1 MNIIRKNEFTKGRKR
16 HNFLSKVGK
25 SKSTIVASFLISSS
39 LFQPTANVLADGAPS
54 KVVENGSK
62 KTSSGKE
69 LSSLKTIEIKI
80 QGDNFIVKPK
90 DEIKN
95 GQKTSEKEAL
105 INKKK
110 YPQEFYELT
119 KKLKSSEAKG
129 KTLKLEG
136 KIYAEGDLSFLF
148 KNAKLSNIG
157 NLSELDTSNVTNMRG
172 MFYQSEIEGDIN
184 SLKSWDVSNV
194 TNMQNMFSY
203 SKFTG
208 NLDGLASWNTK
219 KVTDM
224 SGLFNNS
231 KFNSDINGLKKWD
244 VSNVTNMQSI
254 FAYSNFTGTLEA
266 LKDWK
271 VDKVDNMY
279 AMFRETKFTGTLEH
293 LKSWNVSSVK
303 SMGAMFANSNLTGN
317 LEALNT
323 WDTSKVNSM
332 TRMFG
337 ESKFS
342 GKITFP
348 EKFSKNNAADFSNM
362 FEKSLTRESVLKI
375 SDVDFKDNYVENM
388 FNETKGVIVMKNISN
403 FKVENTDNKTI
414 KHIIVTD
421 NNAILTAYKNKNFE
435 KSIKLKFK
443 NNEYEIKIPSVFEL
457 KGSDDEM
464 KAVKDTIDKL
474 IKEKIKEL
482 KKTYPTLSEDYKQ
495 TKEITEKEKET
506 NTPIYLIQ
514 DYTLTEAK
522 TNTKPILEVVDK
534 QIKVGEELDLKSL
547 ITRASDKEDVQD
559 KKDEKEL
566 VDKVKIEKGNFDNKK
581 AGQYEITYTLTDNNG
596 ESVSKRAKVTV
607 KQNIAKIEEA
617 PILEVENKTILQGE
631 DFNLKDLI
639 KNPLEKDSVTIEEDE
654 GFNKDKVGTYTIT
667 FKVKNKI
674 GITTYKKAKVTV
686 NPKKLKLNEIP
697 VLQVIDKQIK
707 AGENLDLKSLIT
719 KASDKEDGDNLID
732 KVEIDQKLFD
742 NKKAGEYKI
751 KYTLTDSKGASITK
765 EATVLVVETKK
776 PDKPLVAEEKEKAVT
791 TEYEDEKG
799 NVLKQAEIGTKKQEI
814 KEIKGY
820 KFKKEEQTQTGYKY
834 IYEKIKEQVPNEAPK
849 QEEKEKAVTTEY
861 EDEHG
866 NKLKE
871 TIFDTKK
878 QKQQEI
884 KGYKFKREEQTQT
897 GYKYI
902 YEKIKEQV
910 PDKAP
915 KQEEKEK
922 AVTTEYEDERGN
934 VLKQAEIG
942 TKKQEI
948 KEIKGYK
955 FKKEEQTQTGYK
967 YIYEKIETKKP
978 DVSPVPTPKNTSPQL
993 EVINKEIQLGEI
1005 LNLKDLIIKATD
1017 KEDGDLKDKV
1027 EITDKGGFDNSK
1039 VGTYKIIYKVTDSAG
1054 LSVEKEAIVRVKEKA
1069 HENGN
1074 NIGNEI
1080 NNKNNTKRNKQNNK
1094 INSDKN
1100 IDLTSIKNKGGN
1112 QEKVLP
1118 KTSAQKS
1125 KNKIDNKIK
1134 LLSLLSG
1141 GALIFYLLR
1150 KRKN

>member
-1 MNIIRKNEFTKGRKR
+1 MNIIRKNEFTKERKR

-39 LFQPTANVLADGAPS
+39 LFQPAVTALANGDAPNR
-54 KVVENGSK
+54 VAENQPK
-62 KTSSGKE
+62 KTVSGQE

-80 QGDNFIVKPK
+80 QGDNFIIKPK

-95 GQKTSEKEAL
+95 GQKTNEKEAL

-172 MFYQSEIEGDIN
+172 MFLQSEIQGDIN

-208 NLDGLASWNTK
+208 NLDGLESWNTK

-244 VSNVTNMQSI
+244 VSSVTNMQSI

-303 SMGAMFANSNLTGN
+303 NMGAMFANSEFTGN

-348 EKFSKNNAADFSNM
+348 EKFNKNNAADFSNM
-362 FEKSLTRESVLKI
+362 FEKSLTRESILKI

-403 FKVENTDNKTI
+403 FKVENTDNKTT

-421 NNAILTAYKNKNFE
+421 NNDTLAAYKSKNFE

-495 TKEITEKEKET
+495 TVEMTKEEKET

-514 DYTLTEAK
+514 DYTLTEVK

-534 QIKVGEELDLKSL
+534 QIKAGEELDLKSL

-607 KQNIAKIEEA
+607 KQNIARIEEA

-639 KNPLEKDSVTIEEDE
+639 KNPLAKDSVTIEEDE

-674 GITTYKKAKVTV
+674 GITIYKKAKVTV

-697 VLQVIDKQIK
+697 VLQVVDKQIK

-765 EATVLVVETKK
+765 EATVQVVETKK
-776 PDKPLVAEEKEKAVT
+776 PDKAPIAEEKEKAVT

-799 NVLKQAEIGTKKQEI
+799 KVLKQAEIGTKKQEI

-820 KFKKEEQTQTGYKY
+820 KFKKEEKT
-834 IYEKIKEQVPNEAPK
+834 
-849 QEEKEKAVTTEY
+849 
-861 EDEHG
+861 
-866 NKLKE
+866 L
-871 TIFDTKK
+871 
-878 QKQQEI
+878 
-884 KGYKFKREEQTQT
+884 
-897 GYKYI
+897 
-902 YEKIKEQV
+902 
-910 PDKAP
+910 
-915 KQEEKEK
+915 
-922 AVTTEYEDERGN
+922 
-934 VLKQAEIG
+934 
-942 TKKQEI
+942 
-948 KEIKGYK
+948 
-955 FKKEEQTQTGYK
+955 TGYK

-993 EVINKEIQLGEI
+993 EVTNKEIQLGEI

-1039 VGTYKIIYKVTDSAG
+1039 VGTYKITYKVTDSAG
-1054 LSVEKEAIVRVKEKA
+1054 LSAEKEAIVRVKEKA

-1100 IDLTSIKNKGGN
+1100 IDLTSIKNKDNN

>member
-1 MNIIRKNEFTKGRKR
+1 M
-16 HNFLSKVGK
+16 
-25 SKSTIVASFLISSS
+25 
-39 LFQPTANVLADGAPS
+39 
-54 KVVENGSK
+54 
-62 KTSSGKE
+62 
-69 LSSLKTIEIKI
+69 
-80 QGDNFIVKPK
+80 
-90 DEIKN
+90 
-95 GQKTSEKEAL
+95 
-105 INKKK
+105 
-110 YPQEFYELT
+110 
-119 KKLKSSEAKG
+119 
-129 KTLKLEG
+129 
-136 KIYAEGDLSFLF
+136 
-148 KNAKLSNIG
+148 
-157 NLSELDTSNVTNMRG
+157 
-172 MFYQSEIEGDIN
+172 
-184 SLKSWDVSNV
+184 
-194 TNMQNMFSY
+194 
-203 SKFTG
+203 
-208 NLDGLASWNTK
+208 
-219 KVTDM
+219 
-224 SGLFNNS
+224 
-231 KFNSDINGLKKWD
+231 
-244 VSNVTNMQSI
+244 
-254 FAYSNFTGTLEA
+254 
-266 LKDWK
+266 
-271 VDKVDNMY
+271 
-279 AMFRETKFTGTLEH
+279 
-293 LKSWNVSSVK
+293 
-303 SMGAMFANSNLTGN
+303 
-317 LEALNT
+317 
-323 WDTSKVNSM
+323 
-332 TRMFG
+332 
-337 ESKFS
+337 
-342 GKITFP
+342 
-348 EKFSKNNAADFSNM
+348 
-362 FEKSLTRESVLKI
+362 
-375 SDVDFKDNYVENM
+375 
-388 FNETKGVIVMKNISN
+388 
-403 FKVENTDNKTI
+403 
-414 KHIIVTD
+414 
-421 NNAILTAYKNKNFE
+421 
-435 KSIKLKFK
+435 
-443 NNEYEIKIPSVFEL
+443 KIPSVFEL

-482 KKTYPTLSEDYKQ
+482 KKTYPNLSEDYKQ

-547 ITRASDKEDVQD
+547 ITKATDREDGD
-559 KKDEKEL
+559 NL
-566 VDKVKIEKGNFDNKK
+566 IDKVAIEKGNFDNKK
-581 AGQYEITYTLTDNNG
+581 AGEYKIKYTLTDNNG
-596 ESVSKRAKVTV
+596 ESVSKVAKVTV

-631 DFNLKDLI
+631 NLNLKDLI
-639 KNPLEKDSVTIEEDE
+639 KKPLEKDSVTIEEDG

-765 EATVLVVETKK
+765 EATVQVVETKK
-776 PDKPLVAEEKEKAVT
+776 PDKPLVA
-791 TEYEDEKG
+791 
-799 NVLKQAEIGTKKQEI
+799 
-814 KEIKGY
+814 
-820 KFKKEEQTQTGYKY
+820 
-834 IYEKIKEQVPNEAPK
+834 
-849 QEEKEKAVTTEY
+849 
-861 EDEHG
+861 
-866 NKLKE
+866 
-871 TIFDTKK
+871 
-878 QKQQEI
+878 
-884 KGYKFKREEQTQT
+884 
-897 GYKYI
+897 
-902 YEKIKEQV
+902 
-910 PDKAP
+910 
-915 KQEEKEK
+915 EEKEK

-978 DVSPVPTPKNTSPQL
+978 DILPVPTPKNTSPQL

-1039 VGTYKIIYKVTDSAG
+1039 VGTYKITYKVTDSAG

-1118 KTSAQKS
+1118 KTSAKKS

>member
-1 MNIIRKNEFTKGRKR
+1 MNIIRKNEFTKERKR

-39 LFQPTANVLADGAPS
+39 LFQPVVSALANGDAPNR
-54 KVVENGSK
+54 VAENQPK
-62 KTSSGKE
+62 KTVSGQE

-80 QGDNFIVKPK
+80 QGDNFIIKPK
-90 DEIKN
+90 DEIKD

-231 KFNSDINGLKKWD
+231 KFNSDINGLKTWD
-244 VSNVTNMQSI
+244 VSSVTNMQSI

-303 SMGAMFANSNLTGN
+303 NMGAMFANSNLTGN

-348 EKFSKNNAADFSNM
+348 EKFNKNNAADFSYM
-362 FEKSLTRESVLKI
+362 FDKSLTEESVLKI
-375 SDVDFKDNYVENM
+375 ADVDFKDNYVENM
-388 FNETKGVIVMKNISN
+388 FNETKGVIVIKNISN
-403 FKVENTDNKTI
+403 FKVENTDNKTT
-414 KHIIVTD
+414 KHIIVT
-421 NNAILTAYKNKNFE
+421 NNSDLLTAYKNKNFE

-443 NNEYEIKIPSVFEL
+443 NEEYEVKIPSVFEL

-482 KKTYPTLSEDYKQ
+482 KKTYPNLSEDYKQ

-547 ITRASDKEDVQD
+547 ITKASDKEDGD
-559 KKDEKEL
+559 NL
-566 VDKVKIEKGNFDNKK
+566 IDKVEIDQKLFDNKK
-581 AGQYEITYTLTDNNG
+581 AGEYEITYTLTDNNG
-596 ESVSKRAKVTV
+596 ESVSKVAKVTV

-617 PILEVENKTILQGE
+617 PALQLEDKTIIQGE

-639 KNPLEKDSVTIEEDE
+639 KKPSEKDSVTIEDNG

-667 FKVKNKI
+667 FKLKNKI
-674 GITTYKKAKVTV
+674 GVTTYKRAKVTV
-686 NPKKLKLNEIP
+686 NPKKLKLNQIP
-697 VLQVIDKQIK
+697 DLQVVDKQIK
-707 AGENLDLKSLIT
+707 VGEELDLKSLIT

-742 NKKAGEYKI
+742 SKKAGEYKI

-799 NVLKQAEIGTKKQEI
+799 NVLRQAEIGTKKQKI

-820 KFKKEEQTQTGYKY
+820 KFKKEEKT
-834 IYEKIKEQVPNEAPK
+834 
-849 QEEKEKAVTTEY
+849 
-861 EDEHG
+861 
-866 NKLKE
+866 L
-871 TIFDTKK
+871 
-878 QKQQEI
+878 
-884 KGYKFKREEQTQT
+884 
-897 GYKYI
+897 
-902 YEKIKEQV
+902 
-910 PDKAP
+910 
-915 KQEEKEK
+915 
-922 AVTTEYEDERGN
+922 
-934 VLKQAEIG
+934 
-942 TKKQEI
+942 
-948 KEIKGYK
+948 
-955 FKKEEQTQTGYK
+955 TGYK

-993 EVINKEIQLGEI
+993 EVTNKEIQLGEI

-1039 VGTYKIIYKVTDSAG
+1039 VGTYKITYKVTDSAG

-1094 INSDKN
+1094 LNSDKN

-1141 GALIFYLLR
+1141 GALIFYLLK

>member
-1 MNIIRKNEFTKGRKR
+1 MNIVRKNEFTKERKR

-39 LFQPTANVLADGAPS
+39 LFQPVVSALANGDAPNR
-54 KVVENGSK
+54 VAENQPK
-62 KTSSGKE
+62 KTVSGQE

-80 QGDNFIVKPK
+80 QGDNFIIKPK

-95 GQKTSEKEAL
+95 GQKTNEKEAL

-172 MFYQSEIEGDIN
+172 MFLQSEIQGDIN

-194 TNMQNMFSY
+194 TNMQNMFAY

-208 NLDGLASWNTK
+208 NLDGLENWNTK

-224 SGLFNNS
+224 SGLFSNS
-231 KFNSDINGLKKWD
+231 KFDSNINGLKKWD
-244 VSNVTNMQSI
+244 VSSVKNMQSI

-271 VDKVDNMY
+271 VDKADNMY

-293 LKSWNVSSVK
+293 LKSWNVSTVK
-303 SMGAMFANSNLTGN
+303 NMGAMFANSNLTGD

-348 EKFSKNNAADFSNM
+348 ENFGKNKAADFSYM
-362 FEKSLTRESVLKI
+362 FDKSLTEESVLKI
-375 SDVDFKDNYVENM
+375 VNVDFKDNYVEKM
-388 FNETKGVIVMKNISN
+388 FNDTKGVIVMKNISN
-403 FKVENTDNKTI
+403 FKVENTNNKTT

-421 NNAILTAYKNKNFE
+421 NAGFINAYKNKNFE

-443 NNEYEIKIPSVFEL
+443 NEEYEVKIPSVFEL

-482 KKTYPTLSEDYKQ
+482 KKTYPNLSEDYKK
-495 TKEITEKEKET
+495 TKEMTEKEKET

-514 DYTLTEAK
+514 DYTLTEVK

-534 QIKVGEELDLKSL
+534 QIKAGEELDLKSL

-566 VDKVKIEKGNFDNKK
+566 VDKVKIEKGNFDSKK

-596 ESVSKRAKVTV
+596 ESVSKVAKVTV
-607 KQNIAKIEEA
+607 KQNISKIEEA

-765 EATVLVVETKK
+765 EATVQVVETKK

-799 NVLKQAEIGTKKQEI
+799 NVL
-814 KEIKGY
+814 
-820 KFKKEEQTQTGYKY
+820 
-834 IYEKIKEQVPNEAPK
+834 
-849 QEEKEKAVTTEY
+849 
-861 EDEHG
+861 
-866 NKLKE
+866 
-871 TIFDTKK
+871 
-878 QKQQEI
+878 
-884 KGYKFKREEQTQT
+884 R
-897 GYKYI
+897 
-902 YEKIKEQV
+902 
-910 PDKAP
+910 
-915 KQEEKEK
+915 
-922 AVTTEYEDERGN
+922 
-934 VLKQAEIG
+934 QAEIG

-978 DVSPVPTPKNTSPQL
+978 DVLPVPTPKNTSPQL

-1039 VGTYKIIYKVTDSAG
+1039 VGTYKITYKVTDSAG

-1080 NNKNNTKRNKQNNK
+1080 NNKNNTKRNKQNNN

>member
-62 KTSSGKE
+62 KTISQEK

-80 QGDNFIVKPK
+80 EGDNFIIKPK

-119 KKLKSSEAKG
+119 KKLKSQEAKG

-148 KNAKLSNIG
+148 KNAKLSSIG

-184 SLKSWDVSNV
+184 SLKSWNVSNV

-208 NLDGLASWNTK
+208 NLDGLESWNTK

-244 VSNVTNMQSI
+244 VSSVTNMQSI

-266 LKDWK
+266 LKEWK

-303 SMGAMFANSNLTGN
+303 NMGAMFANSNLTGN

-348 EKFSKNNAADFSNM
+348 ENFGKNKAADFSYM
-362 FEKSLTRESVLKI
+362 FDKSLTEESVLKI
-375 SDVDFKDNYVENM
+375 VNVDFKDNYVENM

-403 FKVENTDNKTI
+403 FKVENTDNKTT

-421 NNAILTAYKNKNFE
+421 NAGFINAYKNKNFE

-443 NNEYEIKIPSVFEL
+443 NNEYEVKIPSVFEL

-495 TKEITEKEKET
+495 TVEMTKEEKET

-547 ITRASDKEDVQD
+547 ITKATDREDGD
-559 KKDEKEL
+559 NL
-566 VDKVKIEKGNFDNKK
+566 IDKVAIEKGNFDNKK
-581 AGQYEITYTLTDNNG
+581 AGEYKIKYTLTDNNG
-596 ESVSKRAKVTV
+596 ESVSKVAKVTV

-617 PILEVENKTILQGE
+617 PILELEDKTIIQGE

-639 KNPLEKDSVTIEEDE
+639 KNPSDKGIVTIEEDG

-697 VLQVIDKQIK
+697 VLQVVDKQIK

-765 EATVLVVETKK
+765 EATVQVVETKK

-799 NVLKQAEIGTKKQEI
+799 NVLKQVEIGTKKQEI

-834 IYEKIKEQVPNEAPK
+834 IYEKIEEQVPNE
-849 QEEKEKAVTTEY
+849 
-861 EDEHG
+861 
-866 NKLKE
+866 
-871 TIFDTKK
+871 
-878 QKQQEI
+878 
-884 KGYKFKREEQTQT
+884 
-897 GYKYI
+897 
-902 YEKIKEQV
+902 
-910 PDKAP
+910 AP

-978 DVSPVPTPKNTSPQL
+978 DVSPAPIPENTSPQL
-993 EVINKEIQLGEI
+993 EVADKEIMVGET
-1005 LNLKDLIIKATD
+1005 LDLKTLIIKATD

-1027 EITDKGGFDNSK
+1027 QIIDKGGFDSSK
-1039 VGTYKIIYKVTDSAG
+1039 AGTYKITYKVTDSLG

-1069 HENGN
+1069 HENTSN
-1074 NIGNEI
+1074 TDDQI

-1118 KTSAQKS
+1118 KTSVQKS
-1125 KNKIDNKIK
+1125 ENKIDNKIK

-1150 KRKN
+1150 KRKTK